1 MDGVALYDPQRGC
14 FRAGNSERLG
24 CSIYSEL
31 RTRSICAALHQIP
44 GVLFL
49 GQVSTKSCN
58 LRPKSCNLRPKSC
71 NASDIIR
78 YIEGLVV
85 GQGQGRGESFDV
97 LRWERRFLR
106 GALAEGVAEAGLSL
120 ARGNGKTAFCSA
132 IGCAAVDEDG
142 PLIEQ
147 GAEVGLVASS
157 KEQASISFRH
167 IKRFLA
173 ERLQDKQTY
182 RVFDNAQEKAVE
194 NRADDVLLKVLPA
207 APGALHGLAPKLLL
221 LDEPSQWP
229 RTKVERM
236 FAALRTAAGKIPDN
250 LLLALGTR
258 PEDAEHPFQ
267 RGLDGGFDY
276 SYTFEADR
284 ELPIGQRRTWKQANP
299 SLDFMPELEDKIRRE
314 SLKAKQDPNLIP
326 SFRAL
331 RLNQGV
337 ADSPQSYVVDPD
349 TWERIEGEAPRQG
362 PCYWGIDL
370 GGSAASSAISGYWP
384 ESGRLECVAAFS
396 QSPKLRERALRD
408 GVGQLY
414 ELAFQAGELLL
425 LGHFVVDW
433 SALIETA
440 LDRLGRPAG
449 LAADTYRFADLR
461 EALKKAEGMPLVPLE
476 LRRGGYVDGAEDLR
490 IFRRAALAGE
500 VVPWPSLFLTSC
512 FSQARTIRNE
522 GAEKLATSSQ
532 GGRHARARDDGAASS
547 LLAVGLG
554 QRRGKRQGRGAYLGA
569 V

>member
-1 MDGVALYDPQRGC
+1 MNNVRPQ
-14 FRAGNSERLG
+14 
-24 CSIYSEL
+24 
-31 RTRSICAALHQIP
+31 
-44 GVLFL
+44 
-49 GQVSTKSCN
+49 SCN
-58 LRPKSCNLRPKSC
+58 VRPQSCT
-71 NASDIIR
+71 ASDIIR
-78 YIEGLVV
+78 YIEGLTV
-85 GQGQGRGESFDV
+85 GQGQGRGDPFEV
-97 LRWERRFLR
+97 LRWERRFLH

-157 KEQASISFRH
+157 KEQAAISFRH

-182 RVFDNAQEKAVE
+182 RVFDNAKELKIE
-194 NRADDVLLKVLPA
+194 NRKDDVLLKVLPA

-236 FAALRTAAGKIPDN
+236 FAALRTAAGKIPGN

-258 PEDAEHPFQ
+258 PEDSEHPFQ
-267 RGLDGGFDY
+267 SGLDSTFDY
-276 SYTFEADR
+276 SYTFTARR
-284 ELPIGQRRTWKQANP
+284 ELSIHNRRTWKQANP

-314 SLKAKQDPNLIP
+314 ALKTKQDPNLIP

-349 TWERIEGEAPRQG
+349 TWERMEGEAPREG
-362 PCYWGIDL
+362 PCFWGIDL

-384 ESGRLECVAAFS
+384 ESGRLESVAAFP
-396 QSPKLRERALRD
+396 QHPKLSERARRD
-408 GVGQLY
+408 GVGKLY
-414 ELAFQAGELLL
+414 ELAFAAGDLLL

-433 SALIETA
+433 VALIEAA
-440 LDRLGRPAG
+440 LDRLGRPAA

-461 EALKKAEGMPLVPLE
+461 EALKKAAFPFVPLE
-476 LRRGGYVDGAEDLR
+476 LREGGYGHGAEDLR
-490 IFRRAALAGE
+490 LFRRAALAGE
-500 VVPWPSLFLTSC
+500 VVPRPSLYLTSC
-512 FSQARTIRNE
+512 FSQARTVWSE
-522 GAEKLATSSQ
+522 GREKLAIGSQ
-532 GGRHARARDDGAASS
+532 GNRRARARDDGAASS

-554 QRRGKRQGRGAYLGA
+554 QRRRKRSTSGVYLGA
-569 V
+569 VG